1 MLMVEYRMWLTQ
13 LINMKIDDLMTL
25 NNNESMMIWWQSN
38 PWAEIIRLFKFITKI
53 GQVFIS
59 LTEKTENDR
68 YYVLWL
74 WIELL
79 RYTWTHQLNQKHHWD
94 IKNNGSQMS
103 TEPILSNHNEVFGR
117 AACGIQVNFS
127 LKNDYIMS

>member
-1 MLMVEYRMWLTQ
+1 
-13 LINMKIDDLMTL
+13 MTL
-25 NNNESMMIWWQSN
+25 NNNESMMSDDNSWT
-38 PWAEIIRLFKFITKI
+38 EMIRLVKFITKI
-53 GQVFIS
+53 GEVFIS

-94 IKNNGSQMS
+94 IESNGSQMS

-117 AACGIQVNFS
+117 AACEIQVNFS